1 MQDLIEAVKND
12 DFKTVE
18 YILQKERDLTTSI
31 DTRESD
37 KVLSSMV

>member
-18 YILQKERDLTTSI
+18 YILRKERDLTTSI